1 MNKYEIALVVST
13 RIDDDERN
21 AALEKVK
28 SYVDRYQGS
37 VIDVDDQGKKRM
49 AYEIQDM
56 KESFYYFI
64 QFEAPAETPAR
75 LEARLRIQDHVI
87 RYLIVKPDAE

>member
-13 RIDDDERN
+13 RIDDDQRN

-49 AYEIQDM
+49 AYRLPGAD
-56 KESFYYFI
+56 
-64 QFEAPAETPAR
+64 AAETV
-75 LEARLRIQDHVI
+75 E
-87 RYLIVKPDAE
+87 E